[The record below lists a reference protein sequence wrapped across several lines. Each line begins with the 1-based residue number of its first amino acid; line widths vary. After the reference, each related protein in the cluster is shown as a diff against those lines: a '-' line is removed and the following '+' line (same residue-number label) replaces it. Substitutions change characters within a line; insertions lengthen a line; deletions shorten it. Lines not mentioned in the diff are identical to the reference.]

1 MWPRREVDE
10 AAVAVLAEQAHVTPV
25 MARLLWLRGVRS
37 GPEVERWLHP
47 SVEHFHPP
55 ELLPDFDRAVAR
67 IEQAVARQEE
77 ILLWGHDDLDG
88 ITSIVI
94 LYRLLTDLRARVGYH
109 VPARGREKHGLTAA
123 VVLARK
129 SAGIRLVVTVD
140 CGITN
145 RDQIE
150 VLHHQGIDVVVTDHH
165 EVPDPMP
172 GAVANVDAKRRDSVY
187 PYRGLA
193 SAGVALKLGMGLV
206 RRRLGLTFA
215 EFLSVQPELLALAV
229 LGTIADRVPLTG
241 ENRTLV
247 RVGLKRLENTR
258 LPAVRAV
265 LDRLTRREPLSVSRF
280 LADLLP
286 LFAAAVGND
295 AVAKFISATRE
306 EAEAW
311 VDGLEAES
319 RAWRA
324 EAERTLEQAARQV
337 ILGDGILFVRSRELS
352 LRALG
357 FCAAKLKDRYQV
369 PAVVMGWRGDAWVG
383 ECRGIEG
390 VSLLDLLNA
399 LAGCFIDFGGHKK
412 AAGFSIADDRTDE
425 FIRMA
430 EEYAHRNFAGRIQP
444 ENRVMVDAVLPFAE
458 FDPGLAALGPFGD
471 GNPQP
476 VFESGPVRLVAD
488 GDALRPAV
496 RRDLALKA
504 VRGALAVEPESD
516 WNLLYT
522 VDETGGLTALDARS
536 VSVNQ

>member
-10 AAVAVLAEQAHVTPV
+10 TAVAALAQQARITPV

-37 GPEVERWLHP
+37 GTEVERWLHP

-55 ELLPDFDRAVAR
+55 ELLPDFDRAVSR

-88 ITSIVI
+88 ITSVVI
-94 LYRLLTDLRARVGYH
+94 LHRLLTDLRARVSYH
-109 VPARGREKHGLTAA
+109 IPTRGREKHGLAAA

-129 SAGIRLVVTVD
+129 GDPVRLVVTVD

-145 RDQIE
+145 RDQVALLHHEGIE
-150 VLHHQGIDVVVTDHH
+150 VIVTDHH

-172 GAVANVDAKRRDSVY
+172 DAVANVDAKRPDSVY

-193 SAGVALKLGMGLV
+193 SAGLALKLGMGLAQ
-206 RRRLGLTFA
+206 RRLGLTHA

-229 LGTIADRVPLTG
+229 LGTLADRVPLTG
-241 ENRTLV
+241 ENRTIV
-247 RVGLKRLENTR
+247 GVGLSRLENTR

-265 LDRLTRREPLSVSRF
+265 LDRLMHRQRLSVSRF

-286 LFAAAVGND
+286 LFAAAIGNE

-306 EAEAW
+306 EAESW
-311 VDGLEAES
+311 VDKLEAES
-319 RAWRA
+319 RTWRA
-324 EAERTLEQAARQV
+324 EAERTLEQAASQV
-337 ILGDGILFVRSRELS
+337 ILGDGILFVRGRELS

-357 FCAAKLKDRYQV
+357 FCAAKLKDQYQV
-369 PAVVMGWRGDAWVG
+369 PAVVMGWRGDAWIG

-399 LAGCFIDFGGHKK
+399 LAEYLIDFGGHKK
-412 AAGFSIADDRTDE
+412 AAGFSIADDRVED
-425 FIRMA
+425 FIRAA
-430 EEYAHRNFAGRIQP
+430 EEYAHRNFAGRIRP
-444 ENRVMVDAVLPFAE
+444 ENRMMVDALLPFAD
-458 FDPGLAALGPFGD
+458 FDPDLAALGPFGD

-476 VFESGPVRLVAD
+476 VFESGPTTVVAD
-488 GDALRPAV
+488 GDVLRPAG
-496 RRDLALKA
+496 RRELTLKA
-504 VRGALAVEPESD
+504 VRGALAVESGRG

-522 VDETGGLTALDARS
+522 LDEAGSLTALDARPA
-536 VSVNQ
+536 